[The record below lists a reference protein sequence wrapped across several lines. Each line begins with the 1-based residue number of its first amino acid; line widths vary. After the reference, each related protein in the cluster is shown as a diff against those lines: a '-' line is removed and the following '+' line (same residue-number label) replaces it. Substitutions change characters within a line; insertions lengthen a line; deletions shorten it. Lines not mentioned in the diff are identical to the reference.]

1 VKKKLPLQN
10 SINQYS
16 SFSEIA
22 ALFKKYQLDF
32 ELYGYSPEPFFDIAS
47 Q

>member
-1 VKKKLPLQN
+1 VKKPSLKN
-10 SINQYS
+10 SIKQYL